1 MYVYIYTYIYIYI
14 KNNMDG
20 FYTTC
25 RVHRKFETCLLK
37 VKIHHVYF
45 SLPCKHIWEYFEENC
60 WRIYLMLFYML
71 LIMYSDKEEPT
82 AINYINRFY
91 GETPGDV

>member
-1 MYVYIYTYIYIYI
+1 MYVYIYIYI
-14 KNNMDG
+14 KNMEGNMDG

-45 SLPCKHIWEYFEENC
+45 SLDCKHIWEYFEENG
-60 WRIYLMLFYML
+60 WRIFFMLFYML
-71 LIMYSDKEEPT
+71 LKKYSDKEEPT
-82 AINYINRFY
+82 ATNYIDRFY
-91 GETPGDV
+91 GETPGGV